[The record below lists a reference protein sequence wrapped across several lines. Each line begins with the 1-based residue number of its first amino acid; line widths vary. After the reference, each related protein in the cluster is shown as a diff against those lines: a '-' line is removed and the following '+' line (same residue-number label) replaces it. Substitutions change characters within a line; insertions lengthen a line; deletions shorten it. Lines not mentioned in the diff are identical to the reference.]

1 MVVNMLTHTKR
12 RIASK
17 TLAAA
22 KIAIKCCPPVTQA
35 PLSGRDAKDLADGF
49 AALSDPVR
57 LKLFSLIAAAGTN
70 ETCAC
75 SLVKPIGRSQPTVS
89 HHLKVLR
96 EAGLITSTKRGI
108 WVWYRAVPQ
117 RLAELQSILG

>member
-1 MVVNMLTHTKR
+1 MVVNMSTPTKR
-12 RIASK
+12 RLASK

-22 KIAIKCCPPVTQA
+22 KIAIECCPPVTQA

>member
-1 MVVNMLTHTKR
+1 MVINMSTPTK
-12 RIASK
+12 K
-17 TLAAA
+17 NLAAA
-22 KIAIKCCPPVTQA
+22 KIALNCCLPVSQA
-35 PLSGRDAKDLADGF
+35 PLSGRNSKDLADGF
-49 AALSDPVR
+49 AALGDPVR

-96 EAGLITSTKRGI
+96 EAGLITSTKRGV
-108 WVWYRAVPQ
+108 WVWYSINQQ
-117 RLAELQSILG
+117 RLLELQMILG